1 MYILVIFA
9 FLGEISG
16 ETYFYYQEKGNLTL
30 SCGKSAAKDNKIVW
44 YVAGRFLETF
54 RLIDCPSESTAEC
67 SSEDTQH
74 NLDLERVSDE
84 LLFISLQRGEMFA
97 CGTIP
102 DENKSKTCPLF
113 SNVTHCQ
120 HYNFFIV
127 AIINQT
133 AENNVFVNR
142 AKKLETDCT
151 IEEGKN
157 ITLVCEFQ
165 MRKPGQ
171 TFVMYWIRSTNRNE
185 CLFSVS
191 SNPPLSYNTHCCI
204 DEKIKNRV
212 LNNTA
217 VDEKNVVNNLTIL
230 NVTDSD
236 NGTYLCVVNA
246 WSEGKHVWR
255 IASKVYLQKRKKPT
269 PSFYYMP
276 VYATTGVIVG
286 IIFIIGL
293 ACLISKKKIKLQE
306 IRVLLKCQ
314 EMNVS
319 PMQ

>member
-9 FLGEISG
+9 FLGEIS
-16 ETYFYYQEKGNLTL
+16 
-30 SCGKSAAKDNKIVW
+30 
-44 YVAGRFLETF
+44 
-54 RLIDCPSESTAEC
+54 
-67 SSEDTQH
+67 
-74 NLDLERVSDE
+74 
-84 LLFISLQRGEMFA
+84 
-97 CGTIP
+97 
-102 DENKSKTCPLF
+102 
-113 SNVTHCQ
+113 
-120 HYNFFIV
+120 
-127 AIINQT
+127 
-133 AENNVFVNR
+133 ENNVFVNS

-151 IEEGKN
+151 IEDGKN

-171 TFVMYWIRSTNRNE
+171 ISVMYWIRSTNRSE

-191 SNPPLSYNTHCCI
+191 FLPPLSYNTHCCV

-212 LNNTA
+212 LNNT
-217 VDEKNVVNNLTIL
+217 VLDEKKVENQLTIL

-255 IASKVYLQKRKKPT
+255 VASKVYLQKRKKPT

-293 ACLISKKKIKLQE
+293 ACLISKKKIKLQGTPSAHHARDQGATEMPGDECSPYAMSFRNDIQCNEMPYSLVTRSFEGPNGASTMTSSSTASGIVSANE
-306 IRVLLKCQ
+306 IHTVYVLANK
-314 EMNVS
+314 
-319 PMQ
+319 

>member
-16 ETYFYYQEKGNLTL
+16 ETYFYCQEKRNLTL

-44 YVAGRFLETF
+44 YAARESLETF
-54 RLIDCPSESTAEC
+54 HLIDCPSESTAEC

-74 NLDLERVSDE
+74 NLNPKCVSDG
-84 LLFISLQRGEMFA
+84 LLFFALQRGGMFA

-102 DENKSKTCPLF
+102 DENESKTRPLF

-133 AENNVFVNR
+133 AENNVFVNS

-151 IEEGKN
+151 IEDGKN

-171 TFVMYWIRSTNRNE
+171 ISVMYWIRSTNRSE

-191 SNPPLSYNTHCCI
+191 FLPPLSYNTHCCV

-212 LNNTA
+212 LNNT
-217 VDEKNVVNNLTIL
+217 VLDEKKVENQLTIL

-255 IASKVYLQKRKKPT
+255 VASKVYLQKRKKPT

-306 IRVLLKCQ
+306 IKVLLKCQ
-314 EMNVS
+314 EMNVP